1 MSGGRPVFDIP
12 DTLSVIL
19 YNGGLFGVPAPIL
32 IAAVACLGAH
42 FLLDRTVI
50 GRSLYL
56 IGGNPRAAEVAGIP
70 VARRLVLACVFV
82 STLAALR
89 SLMLTARRL
98 QSRKLLHAVQGW
110 LTGRRKAPWGLRS
123 PRKFCR
129 LD

>member
-1 MSGGRPVFDIP
+1 MFDIP

-19 YNGGLFGVPAPIL
+19 YNGGLFGVPASIL
-32 IAAVACLGAH
+32 IAAVAYLGAH

-70 VARRLVLACVFV
+70 VARRLLACVFA
-82 STLAALR
+82 STLAALG

-110 LTGRRKAPWGLRS
+110 LTGRRICGLPVS
-123 PRKFCR
+123 FVGSTS
-129 LD
+129 